1 MLGCPERPGIQVPV
15 ASTQAPGGSIQ
26 VPAAGTQ
33 VSTTDAAAPVASQSW
48 VHISQPGLT
57 SSLTHA
63 GWCRGYRW
71 GGPDGSGAAPVQG
84 ARGVP
89 QHCGASWGIRS
100 RLGSLTPESHRYASL
115 AGSLWLN
122 RLAKPD
128 RLRMP

>member
-26 VPAAGTQ
+26 VPAADTQ

-63 GWCRGYRW
+63 VGAAGV
-71 GGPDGSGAAPVQG
+71 GGAAPTEVGRPQCKAPAGFPSIAEPVG
-84 ARGVP
+84 AYRAGY
-89 QHCGASWGIRS
+89 AIRS
-100 RLGSLTPESHRYASL
+100 PIGPARPGMTPL
-115 AGSLWLN
+115 C
-122 RLAKPD
+122 KPSGPA
-128 RLRMP
+128 MA